1 MRKPDCAPHRR
12 GLGWGRRWEGGT
24 LVTDEPLV
32 LATIERSDDTWLSAE
47 AIAAGSGLPLD
58 RVRNILETTP
68 AGIIVAPADGSSWPV
83 RYSTLGHYRATTSLL
98 GRYFDALVSS

>member
-1 MRKPDCAPHRR
+1 VPQRKADPRSRR
-12 GLGWGRRWEGGT
+12 T
-24 LVTDEPLV
+24 AIADEPLV

-68 AGIIVAPADGSSWPV
+68 AGVIVAPADGSGRPA
-83 RYSTLGHYRATTSLL
+83 RYSTRGHYRATTSLL
-98 GRYFDALVSS
+98 GRYFDALASS